1 MRVQAHLFFTNIFFL
16 FIFST
21 LLSCTSTPS
30 YDLVIANATVIDGSG
45 SERYQG
51 IVAVNADTIA
61 YVGKQIPFEAN
72 EVIDAKEK
80 FVSPGFINMLS
91 WAYDVLLED
100 GRSLS
105 DLKQGVTLEVFGEGR
120 SPGPSGTPGEEDF
133 QGFGDAMSAL
143 EQNGVST
150 NVASY
155 LGATTVRVQTVG
167 YENRKATAEEY
178 AAMKEIVE
186 TAMQEGAIGIGSS
199 LIYAPADYADTDEL
213 VFLNKVA
220 AAYNG
225 RYISH
230 MRSEGR
236 AILEAL
242 DELITVAREA
252 GVPAEIYHLK
262 ASRPSNWHLLDSVIA
277 RVERAQEEG
286 LKITADMYTYNASST
301 GLTGVIPTWVQEGG
315 HRAWMN
321 RMQDPKVRPR
331 LLEDIRRELEEQPAD
346 GILMVGFNK
355 PEMDAKY
362 RGKTIAEVSAERG
375 TPPEE
380 TIVDLAV
387 EDDSRIQCIYFSMS
401 EDNIRKKI
409 QLPWV
414 SFSSD
419 AGSYSDITE
428 NFRTHPRAFGSF
440 IRVLG
445 KFSRDEGLISLE
457 EAVRK
462 LSHLPAT
469 NLGIKKRGLLQV
481 GHYADLVLFDP
492 ETVTDHATFDE
503 PLQYATGVSDVWVNG
518 TQVLKDAEHTGAFPG
533 RFVKGS
539 GAIR

>member
-1 MRVQAHLFFTNIFFL
+1 
-16 FIFST
+16 
-21 LLSCTSTPS
+21 
-30 YDLVIANATVIDGSG
+30 
-45 SERYQG
+45 
-51 IVAVNADTIA
+51 
-61 YVGKQIPFEAN
+61 
-72 EVIDAKEK
+72 
-80 FVSPGFINMLS
+80 
-91 WAYDVLLED
+91 
-100 GRSLS
+100 
-105 DLKQGVTLEVFGEGR
+105 
-120 SPGPSGTPGEEDF
+120 
-133 QGFGDAMSAL
+133 
-143 EQNGVST
+143 
-150 NVASY
+150 VASY

-167 YENRKATAEEY
+167 YDNRKATAEEY

-199 LIYAPADYADTDEL
+199 LIYAPADYADTEEL

-220 AAYNG
+220 APYNG

-242 DELITVAREA
+242 DELMTVAREA

-262 ASRPSNWHLLDSVIA
+262 ASRQSNWHLLDSVIA
-277 RVERAQEEG
+277 RVERAQNEG
-286 LKITADMYTYNASST
+286 LQISADMYTYNASST

-331 LLEDIRRELEEQPAD
+331 LLKDIRKELEEQPAD

-401 EDNIRKKI
+401 EDNIRKKV

-419 AGSYSDITE
+419 AGSYSDITK

-445 KFSRDEGLISLE
+445 KFSRDEGLLTLE
-457 EAVRK
+457 EAIRK

-469 NLGIKKRGLLQV
+469 NLGIEKRGLLQP
-481 GHYADLVLFDP
+481 GYFADLVLFDP

-539 GAIR
+539 GATQ